1 VRRNP
6 VLPILAAVACV
17 IVLLGLGIY
26 LGGHPDRLPDPV
38 RSALVGDDE
47 SQLFQEA
54 VDKVHADYYREV
66 PDAELTDTAI
76 AGMVDA
82 LKDKYSHYFTPKQ
95 FEQYMRDT
103 NAQFTG
109 VGIGVAE
116 DPKGLKVVHIY
127 DDSPAQKAGLKK
139 DDLIIAAGG
148 HDLAGLTVDR
158 ASNFVRGP
166 IGSKVELVI
175 QRGDEKLTKEVER
188 AVVTAPVVASRMR
201 TAKDGTKIAQVALAQ
216 FARGASEQVRKAV
229 DQRLKQGAMGIL
241 LDLRGNGG
249 GLVDEA
255 RLVASIFI
263 PEGKIVTIKAR
274 NEPSHTL
281 TATGDAISSKIP
293 IAVLVDGNTASASE
307 IVSGAI
313 QDHDRGEII
322 GQHTYGKG
330 VFQEVQR
337 LSNGGALDLT
347 VGEYFLPSG
356 RNLGAGGVKQ
366 GAGVQPD
373 IKAADDDKTKQDD
386 VLQKG
391 VQVLAGQAR

>member
-1 VRRNP
+1 MIQTDASINPGNSGGPLVDADGEVIGVNSSIYSTSGGSIGLGFAIPINRVTRVVDDLLEHGAVRRP
-6 VLPILAAVACV
+6 W
-17 IVLLGLGIY
+17 
-26 LGGHPDRLPDPV
+26 
-38 RSALVGDDE
+38 
-47 SQLFQEA
+47 
-54 VDKVHADYYREV
+54 
-66 PDAELTDTAI
+66 
-76 AGMVDA
+76 
-82 LKDKYSHYFTPKQ
+82 
-95 FEQYMRDT
+95 
-103 NAQFTG
+103 
-109 VGIGVAE
+109 IGVKLRVNGA
-116 DPKGLKVVHIY
+116 DNVRAAISQGAVVGTVVPG
-127 DDSPAQKAGLKK
+127 SPAQKAGLQK
-139 DDLIIAAGG
+139 DDLIVRAGG
-148 HDLAGLTVDR
+148 HDLAGLAVDR

-175 QRGDEKLTKEVER
+175 QRGDEKLTKDVER

-216 FARGASEQVRKAV
+216 FARGAGEQVRKEV
-229 DQRLKQGAMGIL
+229 DKRLKQGAKGIL

-255 RLVASIFI
+255 RLVASVFI

-322 GQHTYGKG
+322 GEHTYGKG

-373 IKAADDDKTKQDD
+373 IKVADDDKTKQDD

-391 VQVLAGQAR
+391 VQVLAGQVR